1 MALDA
6 LQSAETINALEI
18 FLDKRRPP
26 EHIRDELDLNYKI
39 DNQSIII
46 FSIRPHWQNKADKIE
61 SPVAKTT
68 WVKTQNIW
76 KIYWMRAD
84 LKWHGYEPKP
94 DVKVIEEFL
103 KTVDEDA
110 YGCFWG

>member
-1 MALDA
+1 MPLDA

-26 EHIRDELDLNYKI
+26 EHIRHQIDLNYKI

-46 FSIRPHWQNKADKIE
+46 LEIRPHWQNEEETIE
-61 SPVAKTT
+61 SPIAKTT
-68 WVKTQNIW
+68 WVKSQNVW

-84 LKWHGYEPKP
+84 LKWHGYEPNP
-94 DVKVIEEFL
+94 EVETIEDFLKVI
-103 KTVDEDA
+103 DQDA
-110 YGCFWG
+110 HGCFWG